1 MKTFKDITFKKHRV
15 VEGGLQGLLM
25 LDSGIELSVVAG
37 PSLYSLPRAAVKN
50 PNEVST
56 FEVLAFDADGEHLGD
71 VKGWQSREDINEL
84 IKHFN

>member
-15 VEGGLQGLLM
+15 VEGGLQGLIM

-37 PSLYSLPRAAVKN
+37 PSLYSLPRAAVKK

-56 FEVLAFDADGEHLGD
+56 FEVLVFNTVGDHLGD
-71 VKGWQSREDINEL
+71 VKGWQSREDINQL
-84 IKHFN
+84 IKTLS